1 MMAVAV
7 VGVFLDMDVERGA
20 SRRRRRRNGI
30 VVVARG
36 VGRRRTVEWYRR

>member
-20 SRRRRRRNGI
+20 SSRRRRNGI

-36 VGRRRTVEWYRR
+36 VGRWRTTIEWYRR